1 IVFEKSKKED
11 LKTGIIHIETEKK
24 LAAYHQYYAV
34 NKAVENTLK
43 AASSGGNRKGGV
55 VWHTQGSGKSIS
67 MVFYTG
73 KLVLSLNNPTVVVI
87 TDRNDLDDQ
96 LFETFASSKQL
107 LRQEPVQAKDRAHL
121 KELLNVASG
130 GIVFTTIQKFLPEAG
145 RAEYDRLSDRTN
157 IVVIADEAH
166 RTHYGFEAVTKDVKD
181 KETKEVIGKRIAYG
195 FAKYMRDALPNATY
209 IGFTG
214 TPIEKNDINTPAVF
228 GQYVDIYDISQSVAD
243 GATVKIYYESRLA
256 KVNLDA
262 EGRRLIEEFDKE
274 IEEDEEITDKQ
285 RAKAKWAKLEAVVGN
300 QQRVENLARDIVM
313 HFEQRRAVFDGKG
326 MIVAMSRRIA
336 VDLYNEIIKLRPE
349 WHNDD
354 LTKGAIK
361 VVMTASSADGPVM
374 QRQHTTKAQRKTL
387 SDRMK
392 DPADPMKLVIVRDM
406 WLTGFDVPCLH
417 TLYIDKPMRGHTLM
431 QAIARVN
438 RIFKDKPGGL
448 VVDYLG
454 IASDLKK
461 ALSFY
466 SDSGGKGDPA
476 ETQEKAV
483 AMFIEKIEVVR
494 QLFFEE
500 SKTREAI
507 MVAEPTAYYG
517 DYPGTG
523 FNYKRFFSA
532 SPKEKLSIIL
542 QAEEH
547 ILGLEDGKNRFIRE
561 VTLLS
566 QAFVLS
572 IPHEKALAVKDE
584 VAFFQAVKAR
594 LVKFI
599 GGGTGRPDI
608 DIETAIKQIVDEALS
623 SDKVIDIFDAAGIKK
638 PEISILSEE
647 FLLEIKG
654 MKHQNLA
661 LELLKKILN
670 DEIRTRS
677 KTNLVKGRALL
688 EMLETAIKKYNNGL
702 LTTAE
707 IIQFLVDEVAKKIRE
722 HDEREK
728 KLNLS
733 KEELAFYDA
742 LAENKSAVEVLG
754 DEKLR
759 IIAIEVAEKV
769 KANATID
776 WTIRESARAKLMVL
790 VKRTL
795 TKYGYPPD
803 MQQKAIDTV

>member
-1 IVFEKSKKED
+1 
-11 LKTGIIHIETEKK
+11 
-24 LAAYHQYYAV
+24 
-34 NKAVENTLK
+34 
-43 AASSGGNRKGGV
+43 
-55 VWHTQGSGKSIS
+55 
-67 MVFYTG
+67 
-73 KLVLSLNNPTVVVI
+73 
-87 TDRNDLDDQ
+87 
-96 LFETFASSKQL
+96 
-107 LRQEPVQAKDRAHL
+107 
-121 KELLNVASG
+121 
-130 GIVFTTIQKFLPEAG
+130 
-145 RAEYDRLSDRTN
+145 
-157 IVVIADEAH
+157 
-166 RTHYGFEAVTKDVKD
+166 
-181 KETKEVIGKRIAYG
+181 
-195 FAKYMRDALPNATY
+195 MRDALPNATY

-214 TPIEKNDINTPAVF
+214 TPIEGPDVNTPTVF

-256 KVNLDA
+256 KVNLDE
-262 EGRRLIEEFDKE
+262 EGRRLIVEFDKE
-274 IEEDEEITDKQ
+274 LEEDEEVSDKQ
-285 RAKAKWAKLEAVVGN
+285 RAKAKWTKLEAIVGN
-300 QQRVENLARDIVM
+300 QERIKNLARDIVT
-313 HFEQRRAVFDGKG
+313 HFEQRQAVFEGKG

-349 WHNDD
+349 GPDAE
-354 LTKGAIK
+354 LTKGMIK

-374 QRQHTTKAQRKTL
+374 QKQHTTKTQRKAL

-392 DPADPMKLVIVRDM
+392 DPADPLKLVIVRDM
-406 WLTGFDVPCLH
+406 WLTGFDAPCLH
-417 TLYIDKPMRGHTLM
+417 TLYVDKPMRGHTLM
-431 QAIARVN
+431 QAIDRGN

-483 AMFIEKIEVVR
+483 EMLIEKIEVVR

-500 SKTREAI
+500 SKTKEAI
-507 MVAEPTAYYG
+507 SIAEPAAYYN

-532 SPKEKLSIIL
+532 LPKEKLSIIL

-638 PEISILSEE
+638 PEISIL
-647 FLLEIKG
+647 
-654 MKHQNLA
+654 
-661 LELLKKILN
+661 
-670 DEIRTRS
+670 
-677 KTNLVKGRALL
+677 
-688 EMLETAIKKYNNGL
+688 
-702 LTTAE
+702 
-707 IIQFLVDEVAKKIRE
+707 
-722 HDEREK
+722 
-728 KLNLS
+728 
-733 KEELAFYDA
+733 
-742 LAENKSAVEVLG
+742 LAEFFF
-754 DEKLR
+754 
-759 IIAIEVAEKV
+759 
-769 KANATID
+769 
-776 WTIRESARAKLMVL
+776 
-790 VKRTL
+790 
-795 TKYGYPPD
+795 
-803 MQQKAIDTV
+803 